1 MISLVEAASYRC
13 LRYVRQPLKPFHVLV
28 GPNASGKTTFLDVIG
43 FLRDV
48 VSEGLDGALS
58 NRTPNPQDLLFQ
70 RTGERIEL
78 AVEAQIPQELRCQT
92 MRPDL
97 DAVRY
102 QIAIGFDDTERQ
114 LEFKAETLMLK
125 AAAESK
131 TAAELESLQ
140 RQLFPDPPGGPDS
153 LLISI
158 RQRTN
163 KVVINKAPGGNDNFY
178 NESKRPDEGWAP
190 SIRLGPRKSALG
202 NLPADTRSFPVATWF
217 REHLDAG
224 VQRFMLNSRTIRR
237 PSPPTKVAGFVP
249 DGSNLPWVIAR
260 MREQNPERYTD
271 WIAHLRT
278 ALPDLESIETVER
291 EEDRHRY
298 MIYVYANG
306 LRVPSWL
313 ASDGTLRLTVLT
325 LPAYLTDFQG
335 IYLIEEP
342 ENGIHPRA
350 VATVYDSLSSV
361 YEAQVLLATHS
372 PVVLNAANTDDVL
385 CFAKDAAGATDIVL
399 GSEHPRLREWQG
411 KAPLGTLLASGVLG

>member
-1 MISLVEAASYRC
+1 MITLVEAANYRC
-13 LRYVRQPLKPFHVLV
+13 LRYVHQPLKPFHVLV

-48 VSEGLDGALS
+48 VSDGLDAALES
-58 NRTPNPQDLLFQ
+58 RTPNPQELLFQ
-70 RTGERIEL
+70 RSGQRIEL
-78 AVEAQIPQELRCQT
+78 AVEAQIPQDLRFQT

-114 LEFKAETLMLK
+114 FEFKAETLMLK

-131 TAAELESLQ
+131 TAAEHQSPQ

-153 LLISI
+153 LLIGI
-158 RQRTN
+158 RQRSN

-178 NESKRPDEGWAP
+178 NESRRPDEGWAP
-190 SIRLGPRKSALG
+190 SIRLGPSKSALG

-260 MREQNPERYTD
+260 MREQDPERYDD

-278 ALPDLESIETVER
+278 ALPDLKSIETVER

-306 LRVPSWL
+306 LKVPSWL

-325 LPAYLTDFQG
+325 LPAYLTDFAG

-361 YEAQVLLATHS
+361 YGAQVLLASHS
-372 PVVLNAANTDDVL
+372 PVVLNAAGADDVL
-385 CFAKDAAGATDIVL
+385 CFAKDESGATDIVL
-399 GSEHPRLREWQG
+399 GSDHPKLREWQG
-411 KAPLGTLLASGVLG
+411 QAPLGTLLASGVLG